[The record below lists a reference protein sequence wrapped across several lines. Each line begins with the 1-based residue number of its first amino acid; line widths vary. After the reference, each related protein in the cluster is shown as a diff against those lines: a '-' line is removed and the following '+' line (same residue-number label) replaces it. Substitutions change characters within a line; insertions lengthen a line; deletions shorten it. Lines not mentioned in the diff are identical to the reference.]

1 MSRTRRANSKTDKR
15 QAVAVKLEFHESRIL
30 ILAPTGND
38 ARLTADFL
46 TKSRL
51 TPQICRDVSELCA
64 KVLEGCGAILLAE
77 ETLGVASISLLVD
90 ALAGQP
96 AWSDIPVTIITS
108 GGEATQL
115 QLRRLAV
122 FGPGGNVTLLE
133 RPFRPG
139 TLIST
144 LESALRSRR
153 RQYEVRKLVEAM
165 SHLMREKEAQ
175 AQSFDVT
182 LSSIADL

>member
-1 MSRTRRANSKTDKR
+1 MSRTRRANSKTGKR
-15 QAVAVKLEFHESRIL
+15 QAAAIEPAVDESRIL

-51 TPQICRDVSELCA
+51 RPQICWDVSELCS
-64 KVLEGCGAILLAE
+64 KVAEGCGAILLAE
-77 ETLGVASISLLVD
+77 ETLGVASISLLVE
-90 ALAGQP
+90 ALAQQP

-108 GGEATQL
+108 GGEGTQT

-153 RQYEVRKLVEAM
+153 RQKEVRTLVQAM
-165 SHLMREKEAQ
+165 RHLMREKEAQ
-175 AQSFDVT
+175 A
-182 LSSIADL
+182 

>member
-1 MSRTRRANSKTDKR
+1 
-15 QAVAVKLEFHESRIL
+15 
-30 ILAPTGND
+30 
-38 ARLTADFL
+38 
-46 TKSRL
+46 
-51 TPQICRDVSELCA
+51 
-64 KVLEGCGAILLAE
+64 ILLAE

-90 ALAGQP
+90 TLARQP

-108 GGEATQL
+108 GGEATQM

-144 LESALRSRR
+144 LEAALRSRQ
-153 RQYEVRKLVEAM
+153 RQYEVRQLVLAM
-165 SHLMREKEAQ
+165 RHLMLEKEAQ
-175 AQSFDVT
+175 AQLFNVT
-182 LSSIADL
+182 LSSIADLAYTFDLEGNWIYANKPLLKLWGKTLAEISGK